1 MGKVNRELAEQT
13 VDKWLDYKRVKP
25 AKRESYKASIE
36 NITDAVEE
44 GSLILNEETHELEYT
59 LDIPIGESK
68 IQVLKFRP
76 RLTVG
81 EINKRLKGVSPKE
94 ADARV
99 VAYVSALTGQN
110 SGVIEMLDT
119 NDYDVCQAISVFFM

>member
-1 MGKVNRELAEQT
+1 MGRVNRELAEQT

-59 LDIPIGESK
+59 LDIPIGDSK

-99 VAYVSALTGQN
+99 VAYVAALTGQN
-110 SGVIEMLDT
+110 SGVIELLDT

>member
-36 NITDAVEE
+36 NITDAIEE
-44 GSLILNEETHELEYT
+44 GSLIFNEETHELEYT

-110 SGVIEMLDT
+110 SGVIELLDT

>member
-25 AKRESYKASIE
+25 AKRESYRASIE

-59 LDIPIGESK
+59 LDIPIGDSK

-99 VAYVSALTGQN
+99 VAYVAALTGQN
-110 SGVIEMLDT
+110 SGVIELLDT

>member
-59 LDIPIGESK
+59 LDIPIGEAK

>member
-59 LDIPIGESK
+59 LDIQLVS
-68 IQVLKFRP
+68 QRFR
-76 RLTVG
+76 
-81 EINKRLKGVSPKE
+81 
-94 ADARV
+94 
-99 VAYVSALTGQN
+99 
-110 SGVIEMLDT
+110 
-119 NDYDVCQAISVFFM
+119 F

>member
-1 MGKVNRELAEQT
+1 MGKVNRELAEQM

>member
-59 LDIPIGESK
+59 LDIPIGEAK

-99 VAYVSALTGQN
+99 VAYVAALTGQN
-110 SGVIEMLDT
+110 SGVIELLDT

>member
-1 MGKVNRELAEQT
+1 
-13 VDKWLDYKRVKP
+13 
-25 AKRESYKASIE
+25 
-36 NITDAVEE
+36 
-44 GSLILNEETHELEYT
+44 LNEETHELEYT
-59 LDIPIGESK
+59 LDIPIGDSK

-99 VAYVSALTGQN
+99 VAYVAALTGQN
-110 SGVIEMLDT
+110 SGVIELLDT

>member
-99 VAYVSALTGQN
+99 VAYVAALTGQN
-110 SGVIEMLDT
+110 SGVIELLDT

>member
-36 NITDAVEE
+36 NIIDAVEE

>member
-59 LDIPIGESK
+59 LDIPIGDSK

-99 VAYVSALTGQN
+99 VAYVAALTGQN
-110 SGVIEMLDT
+110 SGVIELLDT